1 MANKQI
7 LDNVELWNGSAL
19 TAEGKSIKACET
31 PDFLKEDIELNSN
44 LQLISIRLPKDL
56 IDDLKLIAK
65 DQSMGYQALTR
76 EVLKRFVAA
85 EKRAMYR
92 DLLKSHEDLQRK
104 YLEAR
109 AELEVK
115 KPKQK
120 KTA

>member
-7 LDNVELWNGSAL
+7 LDNVELWDGSASN
-19 TAEGKSIKACET
+19 AKDRSIKACEM
-31 PDFLKEDIELNSN
+31 PNFLKEDFVENSN

-65 DQSMGYQALTR
+65 AQGMGYQALTR

-92 DLLKSHEDLQRK
+92 DLLRSHEELQKK
-104 YLEAR
+104 YLEAM
-109 AELEVK
+109 AELDVK
-115 KPKQK
+115 KTKHR

>member
-1 MANKQI
+1 M
-7 LDNVELWNGSAL
+7 
-19 TAEGKSIKACET
+19 
-31 PDFLKEDIELNSN
+31 KEDIEQNSN

-104 YLEAR
+104 YLEAM

>member
-7 LDNVELWNGSAL
+7 LDNVELWDGSASN
-19 TAEGKSIKACET
+19 AKDRSIKACEM
-31 PDFLKEDIELNSN
+31 PDFLKEDFVENSN

-65 DQSMGYQALTR
+65 DQGMGYQALTR

-92 DLLKSHEDLQRK
+92 ELLKSHEDLQRK
-104 YLEAR
+104 YLEAI

-115 KPKQK
+115 KTRHK